1 MDTEVTAEE
10 FSGHDNAAA
19 IEQILPASLEG
30 RPTSPDA
37 VPDAPSITEQ
47 FAGIVYFSE
56 MTANSQDGRRS
67 THHRNV
73 GRMSGAESARSTRGR
88 RTPTRPPW
96 RLPSVDRNPKN

>member
-19 IEQILPASLEG
+19 IG
-30 RPTSPDA
+30 RPKSPDA
-37 VPDAPSITEQ
+37 VPDAPSLTEQ

-56 MTANSQDGRRS
+56 MTASSQDDRRP

-73 GRMSGAESARSTRGR
+73 GRMSGAESARSTRNR
-88 RTPTRPPW
+88 RTPTRPW
-96 RLPSVDRNPKN
+96 RLPAVDRNPKN

>member
-10 FSGHDNAAA
+10 FSGHDNAAP
-19 IEQILPASLEG
+19 IDQILPASLEG
-30 RPTSPDA
+30 RPKSPDA
-37 VPDAPSITEQ
+37 VSDAPSLIEQ

-56 MTANSQDGRRS
+56 MTANSQDDRRP

-88 RTPTRPPW
+88 RAPTRPW
-96 RLPSVDRNPKN
+96 RLPAVDRNPKV

>member
-19 IEQILPASLEG
+19 IG
-30 RPTSPDA
+30 RPKSPDA
-37 VPDAPSITEQ
+37 VPDAPSLTEQ

-56 MTANSQDGRRS
+56 MTASSQDDRRP

-88 RTPTRPPW
+88 RTPTRPW
-96 RLPSVDRNPKN
+96 RLPVVDRSPKN